1 MVTASAPSLGQSIL
15 GDPFST
21 GSCEASK
28 PEKQSHSSQQEAKPT
43 SLRLGRV
50 PPCPHLK
57 KKKNKNT
64 QALVT

>member
-43 SLRLGRV
+43 PLRLGRV
-50 PPCPHLK
+50 PPCPHFK
-57 KKKNKNT
+57 KIIT
-64 QALVT
+64 QALIT